1 MTNEDAAN
9 AQSRFLTITAESL
22 ADAGLESQVGSWIGD
37 GPNEAISAEQIVTV
51 LGEDQLAQAAEDLGK
66 EPADIAADLAA
77 RLPGLVEA
85 AAPNDRTA
93 SDGGSGF
100 PGFQVRIAPTSQLS
114 LNDEVAIDGS
124 VTVTVRYL

>member
-9 AQSRFLTITAESL
+9 AQPTFLTITAESL
-22 ADAGLESQVGSWIGD
+22 AGAGLESQVGSWIGD
-37 GPNEAISAEQIVTV
+37 GPNEAISAAQIVAV
-51 LGEDQLAQAAEDLGK
+51 VGEDQLAQAAEDLER
-66 EPADIAADLAA
+66 EPADLAADPAA

-85 AAPNDRTA
+85 AAPNDQTA

-100 PGFQVRIAPTSQLS
+100 PGFQVRIAPTSQLT

-124 VTVTVRYL
+124 VTLTVHYL